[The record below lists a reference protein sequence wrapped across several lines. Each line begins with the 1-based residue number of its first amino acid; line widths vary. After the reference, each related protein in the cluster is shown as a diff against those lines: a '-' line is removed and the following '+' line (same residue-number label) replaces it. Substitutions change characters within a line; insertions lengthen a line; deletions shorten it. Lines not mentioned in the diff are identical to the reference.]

1 MDAISTNQSP
11 FEGRTQ
17 FIDYQRLD
25 KLFYLGSYTRRL
37 PVSLT
42 RMMENAL
49 DWAHL
54 PFIHASTF
62 HHMSLVEEGN
72 WGWRAEVGS
81 AKSAGT
87 KRSMLELLVDVDNH
101 YWATT
106 VVSGIGKGIEIHTKA
121 QAVSARL
128 IKIEVRFYLPQRV
141 DWFRKK
147 LSYFYLKNQYRN
159 LYDEDD
165 QLMQDRQSS
174 IDDKKRWREQTSP
187 QDGLLFVGKVSQL
200 DANKVHVVEA
210 GKGRYCVALVQ
221 GQWHAYSAVCP
232 HQLGKL
238 DDAKIERQW
247 EVSCPW
253 HGYRFDVRS
262 GENLG
267 NHCAN
272 LHVPKTLVLDGNL
285 FIDTIHN
292 STSGTPAPE
301 TALAR

>member
-1 MDAISTNQSP
+1 MDAISTDQSP
-11 FEGRTQ
+11 FEGRIQ
-17 FIDYQRLD
+17 RIDYQRLD
-25 KLFYLGSYTRRL
+25 QLFYLGSYTRCL
-37 PVSLT
+37 PVSLI
-42 RMMENAL
+42 RMMENAF
-49 DWAHL
+49 DWEHL
-54 PFIHASTF
+54 PFIHTSTF
-62 HHMSLVEEGN
+62 HDISLVEEGN

-87 KRSMLELLVDVDNH
+87 KRSMLELLVDVENH

-106 VVSGIGKGIEIHTKA
+106 VVSGLGKGIEIHTKA

-128 IKIEVRFYLPQRV
+128 IEIEVRFYLPQRV
-141 DWFRKK
+141 NWFRKK
-147 LSYFYLKNQYRN
+147 LSHLYLKNQYSN

-174 IDDKKRWREQTSP
+174 VDDKKLWCEQTRS
-187 QDGLLFVGKVSQL
+187 QDDLLLVGKLGHL

-210 GKGRYCVALVQ
+210 DKGRYCVAFVQ

-238 DDAKIERQW
+238 DDAKVDPQGQ
-247 EVSCPW
+247 VSCPW

-267 NHCAN
+267 NDCGN
-272 LHVPKTLVLDGNL
+272 LHVLKMVVQDGHL
-285 FIDTIHN
+285 FVSTI
-292 STSGTPAPE
+292 
-301 TALAR
+301 R